1 LRAFTDRP
9 PSGTHG
15 TGIHHLSSFR
25 WVAVDRRNDDDGD
38 EEDVT
43 DPNDLVPA
51 SAYQNSAFWKLS
63 MISCTYTRKFCWH

>member
-1 LRAFTDRP
+1 
-9 PSGTHG
+9 
-15 TGIHHLSSFR
+15 LSSFR

-63 MISCTYTRKFCWH
+63 MISCTHERKFWWH